1 MSAKEM
7 FKQLDI
13 YLIKE
18 KPLTYRQDDGGY
30 ITDYLFNYITQCVQ
44 ISEYEQ
50 YNYNKPQ
57 GSTTLSIELL
67 QAINK
72 QVEEL
77 GWKNEK

>member
-1 MSAKEM
+1 MKAKEM
-7 FKQLDI
+7 FKELDI

-18 KPLTYRQDDGGY
+18 KPLTYQQDDGGY
-30 ITDYLFNYITQCVQ
+30 ITTYLFNNITQCIQ
-44 ISEYEQ
+44 IKEYEE
-50 YNYNKPQ
+50 YNNNKPQ

-77 GWKNEK
+77 GWNNE

>member
-7 FKQLDI
+7 FEELDI
-13 YLIKE
+13 QLIKE
-18 KPLTYRQDDGGY
+18 KPLTYQQDDGGY
-30 ITDYLFNYITQCVQ
+30 ITTYIFNAITQCVQ
-44 ISEYEQ
+44 ISEYEE

-57 GSTTLSIELL
+57 GNTTISIELL

-77 GWKNEK
+77 KW